1 MCGGRS
7 SNEKKVP
14 TQALFLAYHNCWNGR
29 TPKFEAKMSDYFT
42 PISGV
47 AGGSLVGLS
56 AASLLLFNGDVLG
69 ASCLISSTFTNPQK
83 TLQDPSQV
91 WKFVLLAAFLL
102 TSTYVL
108 GPEFSIDIRTNTDPS
123 IPTLSPFAYALAGLL
138 VGFGTKL
145 GNGCTSGRS
154 NDVFCRI
161 FVVFGRI
168 HSLIS
173 VATCLP
179 ACNGLGHGVCGL
191 GRSSPRSFAAV
202 MTFMMSAIA
211 TVAVSAPDSFLA
223 DYTSILRAES
233 PVELNPGLGG
243 KFTTAVVC
251 VAILDYYH
259 VSRKVSP
266 AQDKL
271 KLFASALVGVLFASG
286 LAISQMVVGSKLYG
300 FLNVGSITTGGWD
313 PTLATV
319 LGTAVPI
326 SFVAYQFVEGFTWF
340 PTMGNRKR
348 LSKPMLASKFSVP
361 TNRRIDSNL
370 IIGSAIFGVGWGIG
384 LVCPGPALYLAAV
397 GNTDILFRWMPSFIV
412 GSALAKR
419 AKGQDFSVGS

>member
-1 MCGGRS
+1 
-7 SNEKKVP
+7 
-14 TQALFLAYHNCWNGR
+14 
-29 TPKFEAKMSDYFT
+29 MSDYFT

-47 AGGSLVGLS
+47 AGGSLIGLS

-108 GPEFSIDIRTNTDPS
+108 GPEFSIDVRTNTDPS

-145 GNGCTSGRS
+145 GNGCTS
-154 NDVFCRI
+154 
-161 FVVFGRI
+161 
-168 HSLIS
+168 
-173 VATCLP
+173 
-179 ACNGLGHGVCGL
+179 GHGVCGL

-243 KFTTAVVC
+243 KFTTSVVC
-251 VAILDYYH
+251 MAILDYYH
-259 VSRKVSP
+259 VSKKFSP

-271 KLFASALVGVLFASG
+271 KLFASALAGVLFASG